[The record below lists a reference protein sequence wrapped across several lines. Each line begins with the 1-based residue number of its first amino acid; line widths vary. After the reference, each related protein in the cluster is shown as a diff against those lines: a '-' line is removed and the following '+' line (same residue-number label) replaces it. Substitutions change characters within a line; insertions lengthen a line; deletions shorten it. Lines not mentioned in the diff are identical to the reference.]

1 MADRLKISENDVLYH
16 PNGITLD
23 GFEPLLEPPKT
34 PVLGY
39 LARLCPLKGLDLLV
53 DSFIELKELEKF
65 SDLRLEIAGGMTAED
80 EPFVEEQ
87 RRKLIQAG
95 LEDSFSI
102 RANITREQKLD
113 FLRNLTVF
121 SVPARYPEA
130 FGLYVVEAMAAGLS
144 VVLPNSG
151 SFPELINTTQ
161 GGCVY
166 DSDKSGALTNALENA
181 LSDPTKAKEMGL
193 QGHRAVSENFA
204 NEKLAVALT
213 DQLLSPLPLS

>member
-1 MADRLKISENDVLYH
+1 M
-16 PNGITLD
+16 
-23 GFEPLLEPPKT
+23 
-34 PVLGY
+34 
-39 LARLCPLKGLDLLV
+39 CPLKGLDLLV

-102 RANITREQKLD
+102 RPNLTREQKLD

-130 FGLYVVEAMAAGLS
+130 FGLYVVEAMAAGVP
-144 VVLPNSG
+144 VVLPNAG
-151 SFPELINTTQ
+151 SFPELVNITQ

-166 DSDKSGALTNALENA
+166 DSDSNGALTNSLEDA
-181 LSDPTKAKEMGL
+181 LSDPMEAKKMGL

-213 DQLLSPLPLS
+213 DQLLSPLPVSKS